1 MRYDTTSDTFE
12 ISVEELCLTALS
24 SGDIDYRHRRAVLSF
39 ESSRCSDINAKLC
52 DEYGMIYHAYA
63 ELCNTSKLDGE
74 YYCVSGKADGI
85 IFDSGAYTLCEIS
98 DFDENAYNV
107 YKDEKNAELH
117 TARAYCYAYFTCRA
131 KELDGIFIDT
141 VTGKGRKNLK
151 LEHSVRYVRIDEA
164 RDVYTSLLTRMMWR
178 SELLKSRSR
187 NIVQTAA
194 NARFPYKSLRD
205 SQEEMI
211 RECYRDIRN
220 GNRLFC
226 QAPTGIGKTVSTLY
240 SAVKCMGNGAVD
252 KIFYLTSKQSIR
264 REALSALSKMN
275 SVGTR
280 IRSCV
285 ISSREA
291 MCPNVTAKN
300 RGVCL
305 SSSCNP
311 NACPY
316 AKGYYDR
323 REDALKELIDLSE
336 RYDSKVIRTVAQKRR
351 ICPYELSLD
360 LSELCDVVICDYN
373 YVFSPAARLRR
384 YFGDGG
390 GHKTEKYVF
399 LVDEAHNLPDRAR
412 AMFSSELAE
421 SDFEYIATALADGS
435 PLAEACSAVIK
446 RFSRL
451 CELCADNMKYLD
463 GGDTV
468 GYSVSRSLPQNFSD
482 ELDAYLKKSD
492 SWLKRNADSPLSI
505 EVERLAARIVE
516 YKRIADRYDKQ
527 YITFIHTKN
536 GSTSVLLYC
545 LDPSNELSA
554 ALDNACAS
562 VLFSATLTPA
572 EYYAD
577 ILGGDKRSVSVT
589 FRSPFPSENLCV
601 AVADR
606 INTRFEDRRSS
617 YKKISACIAA
627 TVSARVGNYM
637 VFFPS
642 YDYMNEVRS
651 VFEKKYP
658 NVPLLVQRKN
668 MSFAEKEEFIS
679 SFADDGKLRIGF
691 CVIGGSFAEGIDL
704 PGKRLIGAIVVG
716 VGLPG
721 ISNENNMIRDYYDEK
736 CGVGYDYA
744 YTYPGMNSVLQ
755 AVGRVIR
762 TETDVGIAVLIDD
775 RYSEKKYTDMFPQD
789 WKNVKYASNAQILA
803 EIARDFWKKH

>member
-1 MRYDTTSDTFE
+1 MRYDISSAAFN
-12 ISVEELCLTALS
+12 ISVEELCLTVLR
-24 SGDIDYRHRRAVLSF
+24 SGDIDCRRRDARSL
-39 ESSRCSDINAKLC
+39 ESSYSSDISAQLC
-52 DEYGMIYHAYA
+52 AEYGSRYHASV
-63 ELCNTSKLDGE
+63 ELCNTCKLDGE
-74 YYCVSGKADGI
+74 YYCVSGRADGI
-85 IFDSGAYTLCEIS
+85 ICDSGAYTVCEIVPADVS
-98 DFDENAYNV
+98 AHITDD
-107 YKDEKNAELH
+107 KNAELH
-117 TARAYCYAYFTCRA
+117 TARAYCYAYFMCRA
-131 KELDGIFIDT
+131 KELDGIFVDT
-141 VTGKGRKNLK
+141 VTGKGRKKPK
-151 LEHSVRYVRIDEA
+151 LEHSVRYVKLDEA
-164 RDVYTSLLTRMMWR
+164 RDVYTSLLMRMIWR
-178 SELLKSRSR
+178 AKLLKNRLD
-187 NIVQTAA
+187 NMTQTAA

-240 SAVKCMGNGAVD
+240 SAVKCMGNGVAD

-264 REALSALSKMN
+264 LEALSAVSKMN
-275 SVGTR
+275 SVGVR

-291 MCPNVTAKN
+291 MCPNVAAKN
-300 RGVCL
+300 RGGRL

-311 NACPY
+311 DVCPY

-323 REDALKELIDLSE
+323 YEEALKELIGLSE
-336 RYDSKVIRTVAQKRR
+336 RYDSKTIRAVAQEKK

-373 YVFSPAARLRR
+373 YVFSPSVCLRR

-390 GHKTEKYVF
+390 RYDTEKYIF
-399 LVDEAHNLPDRAR
+399 LIDEAHNLPDRAR
-412 AMFSSELAE
+412 DMFSAELSET
-421 SDFEYIATALADGS
+421 DFEYIAAALDDGS
-435 PLAEACSAVIK
+435 PLSEACLAVIK
-446 RFSRL
+446 RFARL
-451 CELCADNMKYLD
+451 GELCSDNMKYLD

-482 ELDAYLKKSD
+482 ELDAYLKKSE
-492 SWLKRNADSPLSI
+492 SWLKRNADSPISLA
-505 EVERLAARIVE
+505 VEELAVKVLE
-516 YKRIADRYDKQ
+516 YKRIADRYDRQ
-527 YITFIHTKN
+527 YITFIHIKN

-545 LDPSNELSA
+545 LDPSSELSA
-554 ALDNACAS
+554 ALDRACAS

-589 FRSPFPSENLCV
+589 FKSPFPSENLCV
-601 AVADR
+601 AVADG
-606 INTRFEDRRSS
+606 ISTRFEDRGDS

-627 TVSARVGNYM
+627 TVSAKVGNYM
-637 VFFPS
+637 VFFSS
-642 YDYMNEVRS
+642 YGYMEEVRR

-658 NVPLLVQRKN
+658 KVPLLVQKKN
-668 MSFAEKEEFIS
+668 MSFAEKEKFIS

-762 TETDVGIAVLIDD
+762 TEKDVGIAVLIDD
-775 RYSEKKYTDMFPQD
+775 RYSEKKYTDMFPQE
-789 WKNVKYASNAQILA
+789 WGKVKYARSAQILA
-803 EIARDFWKKH
+803 EIVRDFWKLQ